1 MVMGDQTM
9 VGIVDKALEIGGSD
23 DLDISAY
30 HQALVDFIK
39 KTDTPMTIGV
49 QGEWG
54 SGKTSLLNQIWS
66 KLEEF
71 NKEHN
76 DDENFLQIWV
86 NSWEHSLLCSPEECL
101 LKIVNEIIHELLA
114 ADVDKSKKDKVKDG
128 VQNLMKGALRIGSSL
143 AAGSAG
149 ESAVDSLFSEN
160 ANSIKELRVQLKA
173 LVEEIRELETNPYQR
188 VVVYVDDLDRIEPR
202 DAVSILELLK
212 NIFNIKDCVFVLAI
226 DYQVVV
232 KGLKEKFGDPTPEN
246 EWEFRSFFD
255 KIIQLPF
262 KMPMGN
268 YDIGK
273 YVKSLLKDIQYNEQ
287 LDEDLIESLVTLS
300 IGTNPRSIK
309 RLINSLSLIKILN
322 DTKND
327 SDDEDN
333 NLDNNTISIDQE
345 SVIDNVDVATV
356 MLAMACLQ
364 IANSDLYD
372 MLVTEPVF
380 TSWNED
386 FAYKLTQG
394 KEENDKSWEQNFKQ
408 ATESESKDFDET
420 WEKCLFRVC
429 YVNPRQRPNATKY
442 SKFLSNL
449 RAQYNTTTK
458 DGENYFQTLIDT
470 ALKQTAVTSISAT
483 DKPNVRPPKGS
494 FKPHFNVGYDDWVN
508 RVKEDNPN
516 YKNFPNEET
525 TNVIKQFI
533 DKYKKDFNA
542 VDDASEANKDNTA
555 EYTIKYAGWVTF
567 YHNKRKFFGMGV
579 KRNTKGEFISMEAYK
594 NTKDNMVPLRFTKAN
609 IFFNHGGKVEI
620 IDIENKKF
628 KGNPSYIEWM
638 FTDIEPTKVNITDPF
653 IEFLIKYSMEGLQQR
668 IEKDE
673 KFVTYDMMKT
683 HLKNFQNKRRDSNDF
698 KNAVKVFQDTYS
710 PDNVKDIDL

>member
-1 MVMGDQTM
+1 M
-9 VGIVDKALEIGGSD
+9 VGIVDKALEVGGSD

-30 HQALVDFIK
+30 HEALVDFIK

-71 NKEHN
+71 NQEHD

-149 ESAVDSLFSEN
+149 QATVDSFFSEN

-262 KMPMGN
+262 TMPMGS

-273 YVKSLLKDIQYNEQ
+273 YVKSLLKDIQYNEE
-287 LDEDLIESLVTLS
+287 LDEELIESLVTLS

-327 SDDEDN
+327 PDSDDNDSS
-333 NLDNNTISIDQE
+333 ISNE
-345 SVIDNVDVATV
+345 GSVINNVDVATV
-356 MLAMACLQ
+356 MLAMVCLQ
-364 IANSDLYD
+364 IANSDVYD
-372 MLVTEPVF
+372 MLVAEPTFV
-380 TSWNED
+380 TSWNDD
-386 FAYKLTQG
+386 FAYKLTQK

-408 ATESESKDFDET
+408 AKESDDFDED
-420 WEKCLFRVC
+420 WEKCLYRVC

-442 SKFLSNL
+442 SKFLSDL
-449 RAQYNTTTK
+449 RDEY
-458 DGENYFQTLIDT
+458 DPEDFQKLIAT
-470 ALKQTAVTSISAT
+470 ALKQTAVTSVSAT

-494 FKPHFNVGYDDWVN
+494 FKPHFNVGYDDWIQ
-508 RVKEDNPN
+508 RIKEDNSD
-516 YKNFPNEET
+516 YSNFPSEEST
-525 TNVIKQFI
+525 DVIKQFI
-533 DKYKKDFNA
+533 DTYKKVYKA
-542 VDDASEANKDNTA
+542 VDQESEANKDKTA

-567 YHNKRKFFGMGV
+567 YHNKKKFFGMGI
-579 KRNTKGEFISMEAYK
+579 KRNTKGEFISMEIYK
-594 NTKDNMVPLRFTKAN
+594 NTKDKMVPLRFTKAN
-609 IFFNHGGKVEI
+609 ISFDHGGKVEI
-620 IDIENKKF
+620 IDIENKKL

-638 FTDIEPTKVNITDPF
+638 FTNFEPTKVNISEPF
-653 IEFLIKYSMEGLQQR
+653 VEFIIKYSMEGLQQR
-668 IEKDE
+668 VEKDE
-673 KFVTYDMMKT
+673 KFITYDIMKM
-683 HLKNFQNKRRDSNDF
+683 HVKNFQNKRRDSNDF
-698 KNAVKVFQDTYS
+698 KDAVKIFQNTYN
-710 PDNVKDIDL
+710 PENLKDIDL